1 MTAGPGWER
10 FREDVLTAMRDGA
23 VEQLARLTWSAERI
37 QREQRE
43 RLQTLLMQAAEC
55 SPFHRRCLAGIDLA
69 GIDPA
74 DLSALPVMTKT
85 QMMDSLD
92 DVFTDRRLRRTHVE
106 SALATTAAPVP
117 LLDDYIALA
126 SGGCSGQRGVF
137 VLDRTAVTS
146 FAAAVARQPI
156 GTPLASDTL
165 DERPRIAF
173 VAAASPVHA
182 TGMVSALTCGA
193 DSPVRSHLVPATLPL
208 GEIVGRLNVLQPP
221 MLSGYASM
229 LVRLAAEARAGR
241 LQITPAQVS
250 STSETLLPEMR
261 SAVRAAFGVPVVD
274 GFGSTEGLVG
284 RTGPDDDVL
293 VFSTDMCIVELVD
306 AHNQPVARGAAS
318 AKVLVTN
325 LYNLTQPLI
334 RYELTDAFVQQPDAA
349 EHGYLQA
356 RVHGRSDDVLHYDT
370 VDVHPI
376 VIRSVLVRTPEVVDY
391 QVRQTRCGINVFAVT
406 ADECRLSGLADRL
419 RQALFDGGLREAD
432 VTVHRVDR
440 LDRHPVSGKLR
451 SFVPLTAA

>member
-193 DSPVRSHLVPATLPL
+193 DSPVRSPPGTSDFAAGRDCRPAQRVAAADAQWICLDAGTAGRRSPRRALTDHPGTGEFHERNAAARDAL
-208 GEIVGRLNVLQPP
+208 GRPCSIR
-221 MLSGYASM
+221 
-229 LVRLAAEARAGR
+229 RAG
-241 LQITPAQVS
+241 
-250 STSETLLPEMR
+250 
-261 SAVRAAFGVPVVD
+261 
-274 GFGSTEGLVG
+274 
-284 RTGPDDDVL
+284 
-293 VFSTDMCIVELVD
+293 C
-306 AHNQPVARGAAS
+306 
-318 AKVLVTN
+318 
-325 LYNLTQPLI
+325 
-334 RYELTDAFVQQPDAA
+334 
-349 EHGYLQA
+349 
-356 RVHGRSDDVLHYDT
+356 
-370 VDVHPI
+370 
-376 VIRSVLVRTPEVVDY
+376 
-391 QVRQTRCGINVFAVT
+391 
-406 ADECRLSGLADRL
+406 
-419 RQALFDGGLREAD
+419 
-432 VTVHRVDR
+432 
-440 LDRHPVSGKLR
+440 
-451 SFVPLTAA
+451 